1 MKFLVD
7 AQLPFT
13 LKAWLTSQGFDT
25 IHTADLPKQ
34 NLSTDTEIVDISV
47 QEDRILISKDS
58 DFLKLKIL
66 ADKPR
71 QLLLITTGNI
81 DNATL
86 RSLFERNFDSI
97 TKLFD
102 SFEVVELSNSFVVGR
117 NLD

>member
-13 LKAWLTSQGFDT
+13 LKAWLISQGFDT
-25 IHTADLPKQ
+25 VHTDDLPKR
-34 NLSTDTEIVDISV
+34 NKTSDI
-47 QEDRILISKDS
+47 ELADLAFRENRILISKDG

-66 ADKPR
+66 SSKPR

-81 DNATL
+81 GNVLL
-86 RSLFERNFDSI
+86 RSLFERNFESI
-97 TKLFD
+97 MRLFRT
-102 SFEVVELSNSFVVGR
+102 FEIIELNNNFVVGR

>member
-1 MKFLVD
+1 M
-7 AQLPFT
+7 
-13 LKAWLTSQGFDT
+13 
-25 IHTADLPKQ
+25 
-34 NLSTDTEIVDISV
+34 

-81 DNATL
+81 DNDTL

-97 TKLFD
+97 SKLFD